1 MQKKAPRNK
10 TITISDTEGDMY
22 DCQLQR
28 LTSPCDSSDLIDEI
42 ICGDIFEVSHF
53 LPDNFVDLLIL
64 DPPYNLTKKFAH
76 GNFKKT
82 SPEKYSAWFESWFK
96 LLLPS
101 LKKTATVYICCD
113 WYSSQTIFK
122 IVEKYLT
129 IRNRITWERE
139 KGRGSKKNWK
149 NSLED
154 IWFATVSDDYTFN
167 PEAVKLKR
175 QVRAPYKDDSG
186 KPKDWKTESSGQ
198 FRLTSAS
205 NLWTDITIPFWSMAE
220 NTDHPT
226 QKPEKLLAKLILAS
240 SNSGDIILDPFAG
253 SGSSLV
259 TAKKLN
265 RHYIGIELDRHYCH
279 LCVKRLLTA
288 DSDKTIQGYSDNI
301 FWERNTL
308 KKICKKPTA

>member
-1 MQKKAPRNK
+1 MQKAPRNK
-10 TITISDTEGDMY
+10 TITISDIQGDMY
-22 DCQLQR
+22 DCQLKR
-28 LTSPCDSSDLIDEI
+28 LTSPCDSDNLIDEI
-42 ICGDIFEVSHF
+42 ICGDIFDVSSF
-53 LPDNFVDLLIL
+53 LPTDFVDLLIL
-64 DPPYNLTKKFAH
+64 DPPYNLTKKFAN

-82 SPEKYSAWFESWFK
+82 SPKKYSAWFESWFK

-113 WYSSQTIFK
+113 WYSSQAIFE
-122 IVEKYLT
+122 IISKYLN

-139 KGRGSKKNWK
+139 KGRGAKKNWK

-154 IWFATVSDDYTFN
+154 IWFATVSDDYIFN
-167 PEAVKLKR
+167 SEAVKLKR
-175 QVRAPYKDDSG
+175 QVKAPYKDNSG
-186 KPKDWKTESSGQ
+186 KPKDWKTESNGQ
-198 FRLTSAS
+198 FRLTGAS

-240 SNSGDIILDPFAG
+240 SNDGDIVLDPFAG

-265 RHYIGIELDRHYCH
+265 RHYLGIELDKYYCR
-279 LCVKRLLTA
+279 LCVKRLMMA
-288 DSDKTIQGYSDNI
+288 DCDKTIQGYSDNI
-301 FWERNTL
+301 FWERNTI
-308 KKICKKPTA
+308 KKTRTNPTS